1 MQCFNELQAGG
12 EEGGGGVVKTYTN
25 KACYRYQAHSGP

>member
-12 EEGGGGVVKTYTN
+12 GEGGGGRVVKTYTK
-25 KACYRYQAHSGP
+25 KACYRYPGP